1 MDNIFVIKHTAK
13 DIEYT
18 TDNFVEKN
26 LDAIPP
32 EINACILAS
41 KSPELVDIF
50 SIFDTIDRIKA
61 EMSGDPP
68 PDEGKKVEKKTL
80 GCNFREQINDLCG

>member
-1 MDNIFVIKHTAK
+1 MENIFIIKHTAK

-41 KSPELVDIF
+41 KSKELVEIF
-50 SIFDTIDRIKA
+50 SIFDTLDRIKM
-61 EMSGDPP
+61 ELEGIDPGDG
-68 PDEGKKVEKKTL
+68 EKKVEKKTL
-80 GCNFREQINDLCG
+80 GCNFRE